1 MDSTANMPKG
11 MDIGANELLM
21 ELLCE
26 EMYQGLIACEDVTI
40 FERETTRQL
49 HDAQARLMGAC
60 FERLDQELF
69 EQKDDTLKVHD
80 FKERRLLTRSG
91 QVTFRR
97 RRYDSDCGSVYLLDE
112 TVGLLERTNKTPNV
126 IARLSQ
132 VATQSSYEAAVLD
145 LFDSSGVKISRKNVK
160 EALAASAKELE
171 LSEVEKFP
179 PAKKKLRH
187 LDCESDDIVVPRQR
201 SRAQKRA
208 EQASGTNKNKAHIT
222 VTHAKHYEGKELLP
236 GSAKGRKRCIN
247 PVHITKTTSSR
258 AALEATAASIA
269 ERYDLDFLDCIHFGC
284 DGAEN
289 QRIGADILP
298 GQVKTS
304 YDSAH
309 VFKSLWA
316 WLEEDVYKEVRSAL
330 YKDDIDL
337 VQQTLNNAAFYYHH
351 TQNSDALEKLQ
362 QAGRF
367 IARHAEEIHRGL
379 KHSLGTLEG
388 SNAHIISDR
397 CKGRGRAWS
406 PDGAR
411 NITALRAAE
420 ASGTEIPLVKR
431 RTSTAALGLAAR
443 KRRAEERQTQRT
455 AVIDLPAGKARRRQ
469 PQTPVASFEYYNQ
482 AKLAPFDLSRVGH
495 SWMYN
500 LN

>member
-1 MDSTANMPKG
+1 MDNTANIPKG
-11 MDIGANELLM
+11 MDIGANKLLM

-80 FKERRLLTRSG
+80 FKERHLLARSG

-97 RRYDSDCGSVYLLDE
+97 RRYSSPNGPIYLLDE
-112 TVGLLERTNKTPNV
+112 VIGLLERGNKTPNV
-126 IARLSQ
+126 LRRLSQ

-145 LFDSSGVKISRKNVK
+145 LLDSSGVKLSRRNVK
-160 EALAASAKELE
+160 QALAASAHELE
-171 LSEVEKFP
+171 LREAEKFP
-179 PAKKKLRH
+179 PAKKRLRH

-201 SRAQKRA
+201 TRAQKRA
-208 EQASGTNKNKAHIT
+208 DHALGKGKDKAHVTIT
-222 VTHAKHYEGKELLP
+222 HTKHYEGKELIP
-236 GSAKGRKRCIN
+236 GSVRGRKRCIN
-247 PVHITKTTSSR
+247 PVHITKTTGAK
-258 AALEATAASIA
+258 AALEATAASIT

-284 DGAEN
+284 DGAKN
-289 QRIGADILP
+289 QRAATKILP
-298 GQVKTS
+298 GRVKTS

-330 YKDDIDL
+330 YHDDIKL
-337 VQQTLNNAAFYYHH
+337 VQQILSNAALYYHH
-351 TQNSDALEKLQ
+351 TQNTSALEKLEC
-362 QAGRF
+362 AGRF
-367 IARHAEEIHRGL
+367 IARHAEEIRRGL

-388 SNAHIISDR
+388 ANAHIISDR

-406 PDGAR
+406 AEGAR
-411 NITALRAAE
+411 NIIALRAAE
-420 ASGTEIPLVKR
+420 ASGAKIPLVKR
-431 RTSTAALGLAAR
+431 RTSASALGQVAR
-443 KRRAEERQTQRT
+443 KRRDKESRAQVT
-455 AVIDLPAGKARRRQ
+455 AVIDLPKDKVRHRKSE
-469 PQTPVASFEYYNQ
+469 TPDASLEYYNQ
-482 AKLAPFDLSRVGH
+482 VKLAPFNLSRAGH
-495 SWMYN
+495 SWMHN